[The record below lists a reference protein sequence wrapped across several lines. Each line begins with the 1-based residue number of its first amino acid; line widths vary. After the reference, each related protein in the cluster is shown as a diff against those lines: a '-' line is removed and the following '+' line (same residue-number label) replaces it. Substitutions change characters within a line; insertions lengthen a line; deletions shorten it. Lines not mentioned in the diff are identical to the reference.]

1 MKPLPIILLGILAI
15 AVLGIPVSAAEY
27 TLTNMPLYEKV
38 QTDFSAVRNLSY
50 DASTDGKRIA
60 LIQFTIPAESQVDF
74 TIYYGDGS
82 TVAGSSENHHLDILR
97 TSSTVTLGGDSKT
110 YSYIDTQ
117 PYYDFNLA
125 GYAKDATDNNITG
138 FLVYSLNYGA
148 LDNDLAA
155 FYQVDNIGLNTIY
168 RIDATGTKP
177 FDMFITSAAP
187 DVVAG
192 GASKSILET
201 AQEWINFAIGL
212 ASFAL
217 GFVMG
222 LFSWIKFFFIDNLVM
237 TISLY
242 LAITMA
248 YAAATSKNIFMFY
261 RKFFNDQRKLFEFI
275 FGLWRVLI
283 EIISSFRG
291 IFRI

>member
-1 MKPLPIILLGILAI
+1 MAFL
-15 AVLGIPVSAAEY
+15 VLVGVIVSPVCAAEY
-27 TLTNMPLYEKV
+27 VLTNMPLYEKV
-38 QTDFSAVRNLSY
+38 QTDFTGVWNLSY

-60 LIQFTIPAESQVDF
+60 LIQFTIPSESEVDF
-74 TIYYGDGS
+74 TIYYGDGE
-82 TVAGSSENHHLDILR
+82 TVTGSSENHHLDLLR

-110 YSYIDTQ
+110 YDFIDTQ
-117 PYYDFNLA
+117 PFYDFNLA
-125 GYAKDATDNNITG
+125 GYAKDAADNNVTG

-168 RIDATGTKP
+168 RIDAVGTKP
-177 FDMFITSAAP
+177 FDMFITSADPA
-187 DVVAG
+187 VVAG
-192 GASKSILET
+192 GASKSILEV
-201 AQEWINFAIGL
+201 AQEWINFALHLGE
-212 ASFAL
+212 FAL
-217 GFVMG
+217 GFVLS
-222 LFSWIKFFFIDNLVM
+222 LFAWIKFFFIDNLMLTV
-237 TISLY
+237 SLY
-242 LAITMA
+242 LSITMA

-275 FGLWRVLI
+275 FGLWRTLI